1 MVTLKSEVTT
11 QDAISFDSWL
21 QSISPGRTAADMD
34 FICRACELAQQAHN
48 GQFRAS
54 GEPYFQHTL
63 SVANILAELRM
74 DHETLAAAI
83 LHDVLEDTPITY
95 DDLVTEFG
103 ETVANLVDGVTK
115 MSQIQEYRGQSKK
128 TKKERAQAESLRKMF
143 LAMQDDVRVVLI
155 KLADRTHNMRTLH
168 HLPDEKRRRIARET
182 MEIFAPLAN
191 RLGIW
196 QIKWELED
204 LSFKYME
211 PETFKHI
218 AQMVDERR
226 INREK
231 YINQVVTVLKTEL
244 DRRGIKAMVTGR
256 PKHIYSIY
264 RKMKRKGVGFDQ
276 IFDVRALRVL
286 VDSPPEVIE
295 EINGRKIEDNIADCY
310 AVLGIV
316 HTLWRPIPG
325 EFDDYIA
332 APKDN
337 MYRSLHTAVVSQD
350 GKTIEV
356 QIRTRKMHQDAELG
370 VAAHWRYKE
379 GGKPDPSFEAKITW
393 LRSLMEWKEDVAD
406 AKEFVDQVK
415 SEMFQDRVHVITPGG
430 DLVDLPQ
437 GATPIDFAYYIHT
450 EVGHRC
456 RGAKVNGRI
465 VPLDYVLKNGEQ
477 VEILTAKRGGPSRDW
492 LNTNLGY
499 LKTSRARAKVRHW
512 FKYLNHEENVAQG
525 RNILDRELRRLGLT
539 KVNYEKLAQQ
549 FHMSKVDDFL
559 AAIGRGDISNTHM
572 VNAIN
577 DVVNEEGK
585 DKERWTL
592 PSTTVESVAPPAPA
606 TPAQGDGVVTVQGVG
621 GLYTNLAQCCRP
633 VPGDTDI
640 VGYITRGKGV
650 TIHRSDCRNVLSLTR
665 RSPERLI
672 AVGWDDFNKQSSVTF
687 PVDIYIEAFDRPGLL
702 RDITSIVANQ
712 FINMSSVHT
721 ITNKNNNLAKVSVTL
736 EVRDVTQLSRTLAI
750 IEQLPNVTDV
760 RRRK

>member
-11 QDAISFDSWL
+11 QDALSFDSWL
-21 QSISPGRTAADMD
+21 KSISPGRTSSEIN
-34 FICRACELAQQAHN
+34 FICRACELAQQAHY
-48 GQFRAS
+48 GQYRAS
-54 GEPYFQHTL
+54 GEPYFQHSL

-74 DHETLAAAI
+74 DHETIAAAI

-95 DDLVTEFG
+95 NDLVAEFG
-103 ETVANLVDGVTK
+103 ETVAMLVDGVTK

-143 LAMQDDVRVVLI
+143 LAMVDDVRVVLI

-168 HLPDEKRRRIARET
+168 HLRDQKRERIARET
-182 MEIFAPLAN
+182 LEIFAPLAN

-204 LSFKYME
+204 LSFKYID
-211 PETFKHI
+211 PETFKQI
-218 AQMVDERR
+218 AKMVDERR
-226 INREK
+226 INRER
-231 YINQVVTVLKTEL
+231 YINNVAAILKTEL
-244 DRRGIKAMVTGR
+244 KQRGIKAEVKGR

-286 VDSPPEVIE
+286 VDSPPNITSEQD
-295 EINGRKIEDNIADCY
+295 DNIGDCY

-337 MYRSLHTAVVSQD
+337 LYRSLHTAVVSSD

-356 QIRTRKMHQDAELG
+356 QIRTKKMHQDAELG

-379 GGKPDPSFEAKITW
+379 GGKADPNFEKKVNW

-415 SEMFQDRVHVITPGG
+415 SEVFQDRVHVITPGG
-430 DLVDLPQ
+430 DIVDLPY

-456 RGAKVNGRI
+456 RGAKINGRI
-465 VPLDYVLKNGEQ
+465 VPLDYILQSGEQ
-477 VEILTAKRGGPSRDW
+477 VQILTAKRGGPSRDW
-492 LNTNLGY
+492 LNSNLGY
-499 LKTSRARAKVRHW
+499 LKTSRARSKVRHW
-512 FKYLNHEENVAQG
+512 FKYQNYDENVSQG
-525 RNILDRELRRLGLT
+525 RTTLERELRRLGLS

-549 FHMSKVDDFL
+549 FSVNKVDDFL
-559 AAIGRGDISNTHM
+559 AAIGRGDISNSHM

-577 DVVNEEGK
+577 DVVN
-585 DKERWTL
+585 DDILKEKELWPIPTGTSVS
-592 PSTTVESVAPPAPA
+592 PAKSTIGTA
-606 TPAQGDGVVTVQGVG
+606 TVQGVG

-633 VPGDTDI
+633 VPGDTEI

-650 TIHRSDCRNVLSLTR
+650 TIHRRDCPNALSLMQ

-672 AVGWDDFNKQSSVTF
+672 SVDWGDVGNQATF
-687 PVDIYIEAFDRPGLL
+687 PVDVYIEAFDRPGLL
-702 RDITSIVANQ
+702 LDITSIVANQ
-712 FINMSSVHT
+712 KINMSSVHT
-721 ITNKNNNLAKVSVTL
+721 VTTKNDNRARVSVTL
-736 EVRDVTQLSRTLAI
+736 EVKNIDQLSRTLAM